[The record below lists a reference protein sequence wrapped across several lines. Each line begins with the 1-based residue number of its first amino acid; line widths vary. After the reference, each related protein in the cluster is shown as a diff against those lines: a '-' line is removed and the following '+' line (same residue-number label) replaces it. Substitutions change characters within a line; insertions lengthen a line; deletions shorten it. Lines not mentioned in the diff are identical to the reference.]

1 MASGVQPVRAL
12 YYPRVHFT
20 STQWLKAALLY
31 WESILRIV
39 PDGFALQD
47 PPEVHELAAAG
58 LIENVSPAPYRE
70 AAKRLFL
77 HHLEGSLRRYDD
89 AAGAGRTPSPA
100 ERKNYKL
107 FSTGEI
113 DRGLLKELQTHRLA
127 AVADDWV
134 TMPSDMAD
142 LYTLGLA
149 NEIGRMLYAAPATD
163 GPTSH
168 VAATLLARQEVTGDG
183 STEAPVDGYACAR
196 SIAPFPALE
205 AASVETEKLLRVRQK
220 YADERRAFRALVQA
234 RAVAIAELESVE
246 AIESHLRDL
255 TIELENAADVCRSTR
270 RASQLRDAGKIV
282 GVTAPASIGTVV
294 TLSGAPAI
302 VAALG
307 GVGTLVAG
315 FADWVSSQ
323 RQTHHVSRY
332 LVSLDVLAGGPRG
345 GGRAQKTTP
354 L

>member
-1 MASGVQPVRAL
+1 MASDVQPVRGL

-20 STQWLKAALLY
+20 SSGWLKAALLY
-31 WESILRIV
+31 WESVLRIV

-47 PPEVHELAAAG
+47 PPEVYELAAAG

-70 AAKRLFL
+70 AAKHLFL
-77 HHLEGSLRRYDD
+77 HHLESTLRRYDD
-89 AAGAGRTPSPA
+89 ASRSGRDRSPA

-149 NEIGRMLYAAPATD
+149 CEIGKALYAAPATD
-163 GPTSH
+163 CPTSA
-168 VAATLLARQEVTGDG
+168 VAATLLARQEITADR
-183 STEAPVDGYACAR
+183 SAQAPVDGYACAR

-205 AASVETEKLLRVRQK
+205 MTSVDTEKLLRVRQK
-220 YADERRAFRALVQA
+220 YADERRAFRALVQE

-246 AIESHLRDL
+246 AIDSHLRDL
-255 TIELENAADVCRSTR
+255 AVELESDAEFCRSTR
-270 RASQLRDAGKIV
+270 RSSQLRDAGRIL
-282 GVTAPASIGTVV
+282 GVTAPASIGTAV

-307 GVGTLVAG
+307 GVGTVVAG
-315 FADWVSSQ
+315 VTDWVSSR
-323 RQTHHVSRY
+323 RQARHVARY
-332 LVSLDVLAGGPRG
+332 LVSLDVLAGAKKP
-345 GGRAQKTTP
+345 
-354 L
+354 